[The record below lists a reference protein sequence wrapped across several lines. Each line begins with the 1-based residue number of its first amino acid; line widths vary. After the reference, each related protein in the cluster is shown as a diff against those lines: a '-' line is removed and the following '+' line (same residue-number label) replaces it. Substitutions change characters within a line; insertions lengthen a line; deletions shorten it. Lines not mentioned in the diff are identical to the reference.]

1 MIFFL
6 VAINKMSYSYL
17 TNVFPNYTPSVDYE
31 DYVFRSLNAID
42 KAETQAKV
50 TQPPQAHVTTPR
62 VIPNYSASN
71 KPEQK
76 VVPVNGDPMNYQLNE
91 FTKSLIGAHPIAEE
105 QGTYVHQ
112 PQNSIDPIIKSP
124 VVVESFGNMQ
134 QSPSHTGCDKMCQ
147 HVLQCQRCKAIVVK
161 QWNLESDRI
170 FHEEIMEVLTYVIF
184 AVFLLLLLE
193 SK

>member
-1 MIFFL
+1 
-6 VAINKMSYSYL
+6 MSYSYL

-42 KAETQAKV
+42 KAEAQAKV
-50 TQPPQAHVTTPR
+50 TEPPPTHVTTPR
-62 VIPNYSASN
+62 VIPNYSDSN
-71 KPEQK
+71 KPVQN

-91 FTKSLIGAHPIAEE
+91 FTKSLIGAHPITEE

-112 PQNSIDPIIKSP
+112 PQKTIDPVVKTP
-124 VVVESFGNMQ
+124 VVESFGNMQ
-134 QSPSHTGCDKMCQ
+134 QGPGCEKMCQ
-147 HVLQCQRCKAIVVK
+147 HILQCQRCKAVVVK